1 MRSTHDHG
9 TTDDG
14 DVIDVARVTARD
26 RRRLTAVA
34 AGVTAALALGG
45 LSTVSAHGADSADS
59 ARSETA
65 GSETAGSDTA
75 RSETARTTA
84 AHSATG
90 TPPTAETTPVGFGAG
105 TTGGGNATATTV
117 TSLDAFK
124 AAVTGDKA
132 KVVRVSGLISV
143 TGQVDIGSNTT
154 VLGAGSGSGFTGGG
168 LRLKES
174 TNVIVRNLDISKPRK
189 PSDGITVQKSTKV
202 WIDHNTFSA
211 DRDHDKDYY
220 DGLLDIN
227 HGSDN
232 ITVSWNK
239 FADHFKG
246 SLVGHSDNNASEDT
260 GHLKVTYH
268 HNWFTNVYSRIPS
281 LRFGTGHFYDNYVQG
296 AETGVHSRMGAQ
308 TLVENNVFRDTE
320 VAVTTSRD
328 SDVDGYAVLRGNDLG
343 GAATEISRTGSF
355 TTPPYAYTAEPA
367 SSVVATVTAQ
377 AGAGKL

>member
-9 TTDDG
+9 TTDG
-14 DVIDVARVTARD
+14 FSDVPEGIRMTSVTSAINATSETDALGISVAARR

-45 LSTVSAHGADSADS
+45 LSTVSAHGADPADS
-59 ARSETA
+59 ARSNSTRATA
-65 GSETAGSDTA
+65 IRPA
-75 RSETARTTA
+75 
-84 AHSATG
+84 
-90 TPPTAETTPVGFGAG
+90 AETTPIGFGAG
-105 TTGGGNATATTV
+105 TAGGGNATATTV

-124 AAVTGDKA
+124 TAVTGDKA
-132 KVVRVSGLISV
+132 KVVRVSGLISL

-154 VLGAGSGSGFTGGG
+154 VLGVGSGSGFTGGG

-211 DRDHDKDYY
+211 DREHDKDYY

-343 GAATEISRTGSF
+343 GAATEISRPGGF

-377 AGAGKL
+377 SGAGRL